1 MKARELMTENPRVC
15 GPGDTAQAALAI
27 MRDED
32 CGVVPITE
40 GNGQLRVVGVV
51 TDRDIALYL
60 GQKDERPSEVRLAN
74 VMTPRAISVEP
85 NADVDDVERRMQE
98 GQVRRILVCENGR
111 LLVRTHELEGAFRP
125 VPSPDGKWLVY
136 STRYD
141 AREALKLIDLTTGA
155 DSWLKMDVLSRVRR
169 HFPGHRVVHVEADAR
184 AVQRA

>member
-111 LLVRTHELEGAFRP
+111 LLGVI
-125 VPSPDGKWLVY
+125 
-136 STRYD
+136 STAD
-141 AREALKLIDLTTGA
+141 LARSAKTKETGRVIEKISEPNA
-155 DSWLKMDVLSRVRR
+155 GSSR
-169 HFPGHRVVHVEADAR
+169 
-184 AVQRA
+184 

>member
-1 MKARELMTENPRVC
+1 MNARDLMTENPRVC

-60 GQKDERPSEVRLAN
+60 GQKDQRPSEVRLADL
-74 VMTPRAISVEP
+74 MTPRVISVAP
-85 NADVDDVERRMQE
+85 DADVDDVERRMQE

-111 LLVRTHELEGAFRP
+111 LLGVISTADLARSAKTKQTGRVIEKISE
-125 VPSPDGKWLVY
+125 PSAG
-136 STRYD
+136 S
-141 AREALKLIDLTTGA
+141 
-155 DSWLKMDVLSRVRR
+155 SR
-169 HFPGHRVVHVEADAR
+169 
-184 AVQRA
+184 